1 LFGTLLRS
9 VLYVASVGLA
19 LHLILPR
26 IPGIERSLVLVS
38 NSSLGLITAAFLAFF
53 GSQLCYAVLLSRS
66 TAAATGLAL
75 ASERRRRRRGLGL
88 WFMLRLTV
96 AEHGAAR
103 ILPGGGSAAAAVTYS
118 ALRTRGLKPARVA
131 VAVATISVLVYGTL
145 ATIFLASLV
154 YLILDRE
161 LNRAATAASLLALVV
176 TFCFLLLG
184 YLSYRRPTTA
194 RRLLAGLI
202 YRVQRLFFRRRP
214 RVRAEV
220 RAARLVLLLQGEVHA
235 PQEQLLY
242 HPVAALRL
250 FALALGY
257 WALDA
262 LCLFVV
268 FVALGVPTGGVELFV
283 AYGVAMTFGSL
294 PLTPGGLGVFE
305 TAMIG
310 TLALLGVGGYEA
322 AIPVLG
328 YRLFNY
334 WLPIPLALVFYPTL
348 HLGSAKYRR
357 AEEPESKKE
366 EEVVPPKK

>member
-1 LFGTLLRS
+1 
-9 VLYVASVGLA
+9 LYVASVGLA

-26 IPGIERSLVLVS
+26 IPGLERSFVLVS
-38 NSSLGLITAAFLAFF
+38 NSSLGLISAAFLAFF

-66 TAAATGLAL
+66 TASATGLAL

-103 ILPGGGSAAAAVTYS
+103 IMPGGGSAAAAVTYS

-145 ATIFLASLV
+145 AAIFLASLV

-184 YLSYRRPTTA
+184 YLSYQRPTAA
-194 RRLLAGLI
+194 RRFLAGLI
-202 YRVQRLFFRRRP
+202 YRVQRLFFRWRP

-220 RAARLVLLLQGEVHA
+220 RAARIVLLLQGEVRA
-235 PQEQLLY
+235 LREQLLY

-357 AEEPESKKE
+357 EEKPESRKE
-366 EEVVPPKK
+366 DEVPPKKT

>member
-131 VAVATISVLVYGTL
+131 VAVATISVLVYGAL
-145 ATIFLASLV
+145 AAIFLASLA

-184 YLSYRRPTTA
+184 YLSYQRPTTA
-194 RRLLAGLI
+194 RRFLAGLI

-220 RAARLVLLLQGEVHA
+220 RAARIVLLLQGEVRA
-235 PQEQLLY
+235 LREQLLY
-242 HPVAALRL
+242 HPVPALRL

-334 WLPIPLALVFYPTL
+334 WLPIPLALIFYPTL

-366 EEVVPPKK
+366 EEIPPKK

>member
-1 LFGTLLRS
+1 MRT
-9 VLYVASVGLA
+9 VLYVGSVGLA
-19 LHLILPR
+19 LHLILPQL
-26 IPGIERSLVLVS
+26 PGIERSLVLVS
-38 NSSLGLITAAFLAFF
+38 ESSRLLIAAAFLCFL
-53 GSQLCYAVLLSRS
+53 GSQACYAWLLSRS

-103 ILPGGGSAAAAVTYS
+103 ILPGGGSAAAAVTYA
-118 ALRTRGLKPARVA
+118 ALRARGLKPARVA

-145 ATIFLASLV
+145 AVIFLASLV
-154 YLILDRE
+154 YLVLDHE
-161 LNRAATAASLLALVV
+161 LNRAATAASLLALVA

-184 YLSYRRPTTA
+184 YLSYRRPNAA
-194 RRLLAGLI
+194 RRSLTGLLYA
-202 YRVQRLFFRRRP
+202 VQRVFFRRRP
-214 RVRAEV
+214 RARAEV
-220 RAARLVLLLQGEVHA
+220 RAARIVLLLQGEVRA
-235 PQEQLLY
+235 LREQLLY
-242 HPVAALRL
+242 HPAAALQL

-262 LCLFVV
+262 LCLFVI
-268 FVALGVPTGGVELFV
+268 FVAFGVPTGGVELFV

-310 TLALLGVGGYEA
+310 TLALLGTSGYES

-328 YRLFNY
+328 YRLFNF
-334 WLPIPLALVFYPTL
+334 WLPIPLALVLYPTL
-348 HLGSAKYRR
+348 HLNSARYTRV
-357 AEEPESKKE
+357 AEGGKDAP
-366 EEVVPPKK
+366 PPKKT